1 MKKIL
6 IFVLIFLIIIC
17 SSLTYILYL
26 SNQPK
31 DTSTT
36 NYDDLKTKILN
47 NSEWISLSS
56 DDLNSYM
63 FNSYTSTMEK
73 VITSLEESVPVIFK
87 IYGSKF
93 SNAKNGGSFIIA
105 SSFTSNND
113 VYIYYYDFSQEKYVK
128 NTTSLLSILESA
140 TSVFICTNPEVVLK

>member
-6 IFVLIFLIIIC
+6 ILTLIFLIIIC

-26 SNQPK
+26 ANKPADQ
-31 DTSTT
+31 TIN
-36 NYDDLKTKILN
+36 NYDDLKSKILN
-47 NSEWISLSS
+47 NSEWVTLSS
-56 DDLNSYM
+56 DELNSYM
-63 FNSYTSTMEK
+63 FNSYTPTMEK

-93 SNAKNGGSFIIA
+93 SNSKDGGSFIIA
-105 SSFTSNND
+105 SSFTLNNS

-128 NTTSLLSILESA
+128 STTSLLSILESA
-140 TSVFICTNPEVVLK
+140 SSVFICTNPEVLR